1 MEVTKTQKPL
11 TAKER
16 ERLTVKNGVPDSIE
30 HWARGVG
37 FDPNPSQQQI
47 ATVREIFDLA
57 YWKRHNI
64 CVWEDKLVER
74 TNIVNY
80 SWDWRNKRF
89 NALKR

>member
-11 TAKER
+11 TDYER

-30 HWARGVG
+30 HWARTVG

-47 ATVREIFDLA
+47 ATVREIFALP
-57 YWKRHNI
+57 YWKRPNI
-64 CVWEDKLVER
+64 CIWQDKIVQR
-74 TNIVNY
+74 TNEVNY
-80 SWDWRNKRF
+80 SWDWRNKRY